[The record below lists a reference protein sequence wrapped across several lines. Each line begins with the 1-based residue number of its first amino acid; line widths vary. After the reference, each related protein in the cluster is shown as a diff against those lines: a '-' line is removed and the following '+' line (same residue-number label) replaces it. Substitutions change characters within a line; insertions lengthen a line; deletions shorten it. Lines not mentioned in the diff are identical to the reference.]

1 MRHANE
7 LLDDLVVVDAKLQD
21 YEPLLSELSTLE
33 LRVRLFATAEDALQI
48 TGARG
53 AMLWLINVQLPDMSG
68 IGLLAL
74 IRRRLPHSRIV
85 IASDV
90 YSADDELA
98 ARCAGAT
105 AYVCK
110 PPSMAWLNAYQTHCR
125 DAAGRNLTQ
134 TGRGWEAALRPP

>member
-7 LLDDLVVVDAKLQD
+7 LFDELVVVDAKLHD
-21 YEPLLSELSTLE
+21 YEPLISELSAVE
-33 LRVRLFATAEDALQI
+33 LRVRLFATAEDALQSA
-48 TGARG
+48 GARP
-53 AMLWLINVQLPDMSG
+53 AMLWLINMQLPDMSG
-68 IGLLAL
+68 IGLLTL
-74 IRRRLPHSRIV
+74 IRHRLPRARIV

-110 PPSMAWLNAYQTHCR
+110 PPSMAWLSAYQVICR
-125 DAAGRNLTQ
+125 EA
-134 TGRGWEAALRPP
+134 TGRHAIQTDGSWAAALRPP